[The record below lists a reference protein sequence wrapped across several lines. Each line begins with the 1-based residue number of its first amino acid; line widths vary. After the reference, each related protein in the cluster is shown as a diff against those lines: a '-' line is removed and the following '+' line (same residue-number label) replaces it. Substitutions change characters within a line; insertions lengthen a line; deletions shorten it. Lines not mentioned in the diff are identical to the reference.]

1 MRCAVANFKA
11 TNGILTAQ
19 NIVFDTG
26 PVIAEGSGTVSLRD
40 ETDLRIQG
48 HAKEARLVRLMA
60 PITLQGPI
68 RSPKLGVDKSKA
80 AGQIGLAAAFGTL
93 LTPIAAILPF
103 VDPGL
108 SDDADAARCWSRP
121 ARKAHRQAFGDDA

>member
-1 MRCAVANFKA
+1 M
-11 TNGILTAQ
+11 
-19 NIVFDTG
+19 
-26 PVIAEGSGTVSLRD
+26 
-40 ETDLRIQG
+40 
-48 HAKEARLVRLMA
+48 RLMA

-108 SDDADAARCWSRP
+108 SEDADCGALLAEARQKGAPGKLSATTP
-121 ARKAHRQAFGDDA
+121 KGG